1 MAAKTHKRLERLLMS
16 RADAQDPRNLIKLF
30 EQIKGR
36 KATPEEIAEFERKSA
51 VAKDARSRRSTY

>member
-1 MAAKTHKRLERLLMS
+1 MS